1 MKRVVLLGLTVLL
14 AACNTETKPP
24 VAVTPTLEG
33 YVALGDSLTAGFQ
46 SGGLTAEGG
55 RNSYPVLLSKL
66 AGYPINAPLGKDPGC
81 PPPIPKGVSD
91 VTADS
96 CQRLNS
102 TEVVSNFGVPG
113 ARLEDLNVVTAASLS
128 SISPGVAA
136 LYNLI
141 LGPTDTQVSAAIK
154 AKPKFITLWIG
165 SNNWLGALSST
176 PPAPVTPAATFEK
189 DYAALLEALK
199 PATDGAKVVLITVPG
214 PDQAPIITSS
224 KTIFE
229 LGAGEDDCKTSPNL
243 FNGGY
248 VLQAIKTKKIAC
260 STDLNA
266 ITPAIYQQALDTI
279 AAYNVSIKKLADARG
294 FKVFDSASLAAD
306 TLKNEYSPAGAA
318 KGQPFGADISLDG
331 VHPSSAGYT
340 KIARA
345 LAKFINESY
354 GTKIAIPSS

>member
-1 MKRVVLLGLTVLL
+1 MLLGLTVLL

-24 VAVTPTLEG
+24 VVTPTLEG

-46 SGGLTAEGG
+46 SGGLTTEGQ

-66 AGYPINAPLGKDPGC
+66 AGFPINAPLGKDPGC
-81 PPPIPKGVSD
+81 PPPIGGAAP
-91 VTADS
+91 TLDS
-96 CQRLNS
+96 CQRLNPA
-102 TEVVSNFGVPG
+102 EVVSNFGVPG
-113 ARLEDLNVVTAASLS
+113 ATVGGVYTTTAE
-128 SISPGVAA
+128 SISSSAPGVAA
-136 LYNLI
+136 LYSLI

-165 SNNWLGALSST
+165 SNNWLQPLLST

-189 DYAALLEALK
+189 DYTALLDALK

-214 PDQAPIITSS
+214 PDQAPVITSS
-224 KTIFE
+224 KTISD
-229 LGAGEDDCKTSPNL
+229 LGAGEDDCKISPNL
-243 FNGGY
+243 FNGAY

-266 ITPAIYQQALDTI
+266 ITPAVYQQALDTV
-279 AAYNVSIKKLADARG
+279 AAYNASIKNLADARG
-294 FKVFDSASLAAD
+294 FKVFNSASLAAD
-306 TLKNEYSPAGAA
+306 TLKNEYSPVGVA

-345 LAKFINESY
+345 LAKFINENY
-354 GTKIAIPSS
+354 GTKIVISVN

>member
-1 MKRVVLLGLTVLL
+1 MKRALLLGLTVLL

-24 VAVTPTLEG
+24 VVTPTLEG

-46 SGGLTAEGG
+46 SGGLTAEGQ
-55 RNSYPVLLSKL
+55 RNSYPVLLSQL
-66 AGYPINAPLGKDPGC
+66 AKFPINAPLGKDPGC
-81 PPPIPKGVSD
+81 YPPLPKSFLD
-91 VTADS
+91 KTADS
-96 CQRLNS
+96 CQRLNPA
-102 TEVVSNFGVPG
+102 EVVSNFGVPG
-113 ARLEDLNVVTAASLS
+113 ARVADVSTLTSAALS
-128 SISPGVAA
+128 SASPGAAA

-141 LGPTDTQVSAAIK
+141 LGPTDTQVSAATK

-165 SNNWLGALSST
+165 GNDWLLSLLAT
-176 PPAPVTPAATFEK
+176 PPVSGTLAATFETQ
-189 DYAALLEALK
+189 YTALLDALK

-224 KTIFE
+224 ALIAA
-229 LGAGEDDCKTSPNL
+229 LGAGEDDCKTSLNR
-243 FNGGY
+243 FNGAY
-248 VLQAIKTKKIAC
+248 VLQVIKTKKIAC
-260 STDLNA
+260 STDTNA
-266 ITPAIYQQALDTI
+266 ITPAVYQQALDTI
-279 AAYNVSIKKLADARG
+279 AAYNASIRKLADARG

-331 VHPSSAGYT
+331 VHPSSAGYA

-354 GTKIAIPSS
+354 GTKIVIPSS

>member
-1 MKRVVLLGLTVLL
+1 MKRAVLLGLTVLL

-24 VAVTPTLEG
+24 VPVVTPTLEG

-46 SGGLTAEGG
+46 SGGLTAEGQ

-81 PPPIPKGVSD
+81 PPPIGGSA

-96 CQRLNS
+96 CQRL
-102 TEVVSNFGVPG
+102 EPAAVVSNFGVPG
-113 ARLEDLNVVTAASLS
+113 ARVGDVSTQTSTALS
-128 SISPGVAA
+128 SASPGAAA

-165 SNNWLGALSST
+165 SNNWLGALLST
-176 PPAPVTPAATFEK
+176 PPASATPAASFETQ
-189 DYAALLEALK
+189 YTALLEALK

-214 PDQAPIITSS
+214 PDQAPIVTSS
-224 KTIFE
+224 KTISD
-229 LGAGEDDCKTSPNL
+229 LGAGEDDCKTSLNL

-260 STDLNA
+260 STDANA
-266 ITPAIYQQALDTI
+266 ITPAVYQQALDTI
-279 AAYNVSIKKLADARG
+279 AAYNASIRKLALARG
-294 FKVFDSASLAAD
+294 FKVFDSASLASS
-306 TLKNEYSPAGAA
+306 TLKNEYNPANPA
-318 KGQPFGADISLDG
+318 QPFGVDISLDG
-331 VHPSSAGYT
+331 VHPSSAGYA

-354 GTKIAIPSS
+354 GTKIVIPSS

>member
-1 MKRVVLLGLTVLL
+1 MKRVVLLGLSVLL

-24 VAVTPTLEG
+24 VVTPTLEG

-66 AGYPINAPLGKDPGC
+66 AGFPINAPLGKDPGC
-81 PPPIPKGVSD
+81 PPPIPKSASD
-91 VTADS
+91 VTTDS
-96 CQRLNS
+96 CQRLNPA
-102 TEVVSNFGVPG
+102 EVVGNFGVPG
-113 ARLEDLNVVTAASLS
+113 ARLEDLNVKTYATLAAAKAVEA
-128 SISPGVAA
+128 P

-165 SNNWLGALSST
+165 SNNWLQPLLST

-189 DYAALLEALK
+189 DYTALLEALK

-224 KTIFE
+224 KTISD

-243 FNGGY
+243 FNGAY

-266 ITPAIYQQALDTI
+266 ITPAVYQQALDTV
-279 AAYNVSIKKLADARG
+279 AAYNASIKKLADARG
-294 FKVFDSASLAAD
+294 FKVFNSASLAAD
-306 TLKNEYSPAGAA
+306 TLKNEYSPVGAA

-345 LAKFINESY
+345 LAKFINENY
-354 GTKIAIPSS
+354 GTKIVIPVN